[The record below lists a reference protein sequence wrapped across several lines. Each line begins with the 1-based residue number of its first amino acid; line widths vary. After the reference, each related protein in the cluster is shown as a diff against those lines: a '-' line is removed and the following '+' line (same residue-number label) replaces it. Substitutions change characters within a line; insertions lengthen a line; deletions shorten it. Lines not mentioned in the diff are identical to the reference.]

1 MKLNSELRNAA
12 QVAVPVQKDSH
23 YRPIERE
30 ERRFNPMKISK
41 ALAKALPFSSAPK
54 EVKAPRPGSYLSD
67 RAKSVVLEAS
77 ERRALT
83 LLQQISTI
91 NRDKLVRK
99 KEKQAR
105 NLASYKKKR
114 AAEEEI
120 EKEKMQKR
128 IKKSMQ
134 KITAAEKRKQANER
148 KRRD

>member
-30 ERRFNPMKISK
+30 ERRFNPLKISK